1 MAGRLRGSWFR
12 MVVVVGAVVLLPVSP
27 AVGTSAGAA
36 HLAVGALRVDR
47 AVDPINVDT
56 TTPALSWQVT
66 SRDNGERQTAYRVLV
81 ASSPD
86 LLRRGRPDVWDTG
99 RVEGDGV
106 VSVPYGGP
114 EPRAGGRYFWTVQ
127 VWDSKGRRSA
137 LGDVAR
143 WETGLRGDWQG
154 AGWITPDTADD
165 KTWADFT
172 LDVDFTVRAAAASVV
187 FRAEDASNY
196 YLWQVNATTTPGK
209 VMLRPHVQVDG
220 RFTTLGEV
228 DLAPVVT
235 PDTLY
240 ARHHLRV
247 RAAGT
252 TITTWVDG
260 VQVDVR
266 QDAAHARGTL
276 GFRSSTSGGVPERAR
291 YDNLAVHDLAGAPLF
306 SDDFSTD
313 PDPLF
318 PQTTVV
324 DGQLEPTGDPTLVQR
339 DPAAPMLRKD
349 FTLDK
354 PVASA
359 RAHVYGLGFHE
370 LRLNGG
376 KVGDRV
382 LTPASTPYD
391 RRNLYETYDI
401 TSAVR
406 SGPNAVGVWLGN
418 GYGARYNPY
427 GFRWLGPKQAIAL
440 IEVTFTDG
448 SRRSVTTDGTWKWS
462 SGAVLANDIYAGETH
477 DARQDQPGWDAP
489 GFDDSR
495 WLPVRTASAPSND
508 LAPNTM
514 PAMRVVDTLRPV
526 ALTEP
531 RPGVFVYDLGQ
542 NIAGWARL
550 RVKGPAGTAVRMRTA
565 EELGRDGTLDV
576 TTNRNAAAT
585 DTYVLAGREQGET
598 YEPRFTYHGFRYVEV
613 TGFPGRPTAE
623 SLDGRVV
630 HADVRSTGTFES
642 SSEMLDRIWRNN
654 RWSVLNNSMSL
665 PTDTPVRDE
674 RTPPAMDV
682 QAYHEASVREFD
694 LNSFYAKYLRDLPPG
709 TALPSDAV
717 KAQYPDMAGG
727 QVTLAWT
734 LFEQYG
740 DRATLAETY
749 PAMKAFVDRNAADVP
764 SRIWPANQGF
774 GDWCPPDHGPESN
787 GGMGSPSAGDCF
799 SEVSLVNTALSFQQ
813 AANVA
818 KAADALG
825 HPDDARRYTDLAES
839 IRTAFNARFLS
850 ADGTT
855 YGSGRQVTSVL
866 PLAFGLVPAQN
877 VRAVGERL
885 VDTILT
891 KDGGHLDTGIFGTR
905 HLVDALARIGRVDVA
920 MTVLHQ
926 ETYPG
931 FGFEIA
937 HGATTSWEQW
947 LYSSSMETHDHAMF
961 AGVNASLY
969 TVLGGIRPTAPG
981 YRTVAIAPR
990 VPAGLDHV
998 SASLDTVRGP
1008 VSSTWRSTDREFTL
1022 TVTVP
1027 VTSTAVVEVPL
1038 RGGRQV
1044 RATTGA
1050 ELVRVDGTTAHY
1062 EVGAGTWTFRVR

>member
-1 MAGRLRGSWFR
+1 MRSSWIR
-12 MVVVVGAVVLLPVSP
+12 IVVVVCALVPLPVSP
-27 AVGTSAGAA
+27 AVGTTAAAA
-36 HLAVGALRVDR
+36 HLEVGRLSADR
-47 AVDPINVDT
+47 TVDPLGTDNT
-56 TTPALSWQVT
+56 APALSWQVT
-66 SRDNGERQTAYRVLV
+66 SRDNGERQSAYRVLV
-81 ASSPD
+81 ASTPD
-86 LLRRGRPDVWDTG
+86 LLKRGRPDVWDTG
-99 RVEGDGV
+99 RVAGDGV
-106 VSVPYGGP
+106 ASVPYGGP
-114 EPRAGGRYFWTVQ
+114 EPRAGGRYYWTVQ
-127 VWDSKGRRSA
+127 VWDSQGRRSA
-137 LGDVAR
+137 LGEVAW
-143 WETGLRGDWQG
+143 WEMGLRDDWKG
-154 AGWITPDTADD
+154 AGWIAPDTADD
-165 KTWADFT
+165 KSWSDFT

-187 FRAEDASNY
+187 FRAKDPSNY
-196 YLWQVNATTTPGK
+196 YLWQVNATTSPGK

-220 RFTTLGEV
+220 RFSTLGEV

-235 PDTLY
+235 PATLY
-240 ARHHLRV
+240 DRHHLRV
-247 RAAGT
+247 RAAGS
-252 TITTWVDG
+252 TITTWVDD
-260 VQVDVR
+260 VQVDSRV
-266 QDAAHARGTL
+266 DTAHSKGTL
-276 GFRSSTSGGVPERAR
+276 GFRSSVSGGVAERAR
-291 YDNLAVHDLAGAPLF
+291 YDNLAVHDLAGGPLF
-306 SDDFSTD
+306 SDDFSVA

-318 PQTTVV
+318 PQTTIV

-339 DPAAPMLRKD
+339 GPDAPLLRKD

-354 PVASA
+354 PVAQA
-359 RAHVYGLGFHE
+359 RAYVYGLGFHE

-401 TSAVR
+401 TASVR
-406 SGPNAVGVWLGN
+406 SGPNTVGIWLGN

-440 IEVTFTDG
+440 IDVTFTDG
-448 SRRSVTTDGTWKWS
+448 TRRGITTDGTWKWS
-462 SGAVLANDIYAGETH
+462 SGAVVANDIYAGETY
-477 DARQDQPGWDAP
+477 DARRDQPGWDAP
-489 GFDDSR
+489 NFDDSR
-495 WLPVRTASAPSND
+495 WLPVRAATAPSDD

-514 PAMRVVDTLRPV
+514 PAVRVTETLRPV

-542 NIAGWARL
+542 NIAGWTRL
-550 RVKGPAGTAVRMRTA
+550 RVTGPAGTAVRMRTA
-565 EELGRDGTLDV
+565 EELGRDGLLDV

-613 TGFPGRPTAE
+613 TGFPGRPGLD

-642 SSEMLDRIWRNN
+642 SSELLDRIRRNN

-694 LNSFYAKYLRDLPPG
+694 LNSFYANYLRDLPPG

-734 LFEQYG
+734 LFEEYG

-764 SRIWPANQGF
+764 ARIWPASQGF

-787 GGMGSPSAGDCF
+787 GGMGSPAAGDCF

-813 AANVA
+813 ASNVA
-818 KAADALG
+818 KAATALG

-839 IRTAFNARFLS
+839 IKTAFNAHFLS

-866 PLAFGLVPAQN
+866 PLAFGLVPPERVQ
-877 VRAVGERL
+877 AVGERL
-885 VDTILT
+885 VATILT

-947 LYSSSMETHDHAMF
+947 LYNSSMETHDHAMF

-969 TVLGGIRPTAPG
+969 TVLGGIEPTSPG
-981 YRTVAIAPR
+981 YRTVTIAPQA
-990 VPAGLDHV
+990 PAGLDHV
-998 SASLDTVRGP
+998 SASVDTVRGA
-1008 VSSTWRSTDREFTL
+1008 VSSSWRRTGGEFTL

-1027 VTSTAVVEVPL
+1027 VNTTATVVVPL
-1038 RGGRQV
+1038 QGDHRI

-1050 ELVRVDGTTAHY
+1050 EPVGVDGGTARY
-1062 EVGAGTWTFRVR
+1062 EVGSGRWTFRVR